1 MSFVKQQLKLTNEP
15 RNAHPFKLCA
25 KCEER
30 KPPEGGMD
38 MGRGRWICAACW
50 THRATRPKGKK

>member
-1 MSFVKQQLKLTNEP
+1 MSFVKKQLDLRKSP
-15 RNAHPFKLCA
+15 PNAHPFKLCA

-38 MGRGRWICAACW
+38 MGRGRWMCAECW
-50 THRATRPKGKK
+50 NKRAIKRAGK